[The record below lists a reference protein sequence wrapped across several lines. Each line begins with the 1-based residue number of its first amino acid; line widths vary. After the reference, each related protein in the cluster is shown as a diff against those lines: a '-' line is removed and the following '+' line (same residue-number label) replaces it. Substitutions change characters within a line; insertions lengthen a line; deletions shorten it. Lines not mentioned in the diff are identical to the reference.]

1 MFGPRATPEAA
12 DDILRD
18 RRRLENAAFEIAR
31 LQRELDTVTKEKN
44 DLRELNQ
51 VLSIAFRSSG
61 HSALNSELEQLR
73 TALNEERMR
82 CVEARA
88 EVIRYDREEQQRKMN
103 YEQRVLDLQRSISEG
118 ALQELEESRK
128 TISGLRARIDDL
140 EEQLLK
146 ERQSVTRASGIVC
159 AREESKLAAF
169 QRNRI
174 EELEEKLKERDD
186 KVHDLGRLLM
196 SLQSAVAA
204 DASRGNPTLNF
215 LRSV

>member
-1 MFGPRATPEAA
+1 MFGPRSTPEAA

-18 RRRLENAAFEIAR
+18 RRRLENAATEIAR
-31 LQRELDTVTKEKN
+31 LQLELDTVTKDRN

-73 TALNEERMR
+73 EALNQERLR
-82 CVEARA
+82 SVEARA

-146 ERQSVTRASGIVC
+146 ERQSVTRASAIVNS
-159 AREESKLAAF
+159 RQESKLVEN
-169 QRNRI
+169 QRLRI
-174 EELEEKLKERDD
+174 QELEEKLKQRDA
-186 KVHDLGRLLM
+186 KIQDLGTLLT
-196 SLQSAVAA
+196 SLQAA
-204 DASRGNPTLNF
+204 LATDTR
-215 LRSV
+215 

>member
-1 MFGPRATPEAA
+1 MFGPRSTPEAA
-12 DDILRD
+12 DEILRD
-18 RRRLENAAFEIAR
+18 RRRLENAATEIAR
-31 LQRELDTVTKEKN
+31 LQLELDTVTKDRN

-61 HSALNSELEQLR
+61 HSALNRELEQLR
-73 TALNEERMR
+73 EALNQERLR
-82 CVEARA
+82 SVEARA

-103 YEQRVLDLQRSISEG
+103 YEQRVLDLQKSISEG

-146 ERQSVTRASGIVC
+146 ERQSVTRATGIVT

-169 QRNRI
+169 QRSRI
-174 EELEEKLKERDD
+174 EELEEKLQERDA
-186 KVHDLGRLLM
+186 KVHDLGRLLL
-196 SLQSAVAA
+196 SLQSAVAV
-204 DASRGNPTLNF
+204 DATRGNATLNF